1 MPRAAHPSV
10 RDRAGFT
17 LVELLVVIG
26 LLLLLVT
33 LAVLIIPSINNAQQA
48 TQGATQLQQLM
59 EIAKQTAM
67 RDRAP
72 RGWRLLPSQG
82 LNGSVQVTD
91 LIMLE
96 QPPDLYLGSMQVPDR
111 TTYAV
116 GPNAKTTAFTRW
128 S

>member
-1 MPRAAHPSV
+1 MSRAAHPSV

-59 EIAKQTAM
+59 EIAKQI
-67 RDRAP
+67 DQN
-72 RGWRLLPSQG
+72 GLLDFS
-82 LNGSVQVTD
+82 NSA
-91 LIMLE
+91 
-96 QPPDLYLGSMQVPDR
+96 Y
-111 TTYAV
+111 
-116 GPNAKTTAFTRW
+116 
-128 S
+128 